1 MTPDRYQKYQQT
13 LNLRQP
19 DLTVLTDQVH
29 KSHNLSAIVR
39 TCDAVGV
46 HEMHVTQPKEGYKDF
61 RGRACGSQRWVQVNL
76 YEAVESA
83 ITQLQQQ
90 GYAIYAAH
98 FSEKAV
104 NFRDVDYCKPCAVLL
119 GAEKKG
125 VSPTAA
131 ELADQHIIIP
141 MQGMVGSFNVSVAAA
156 VILTEAQ
163 RQREQAGMYRNI
175 RLDQDIY
182 QQTLF
187 KWAYPELAEFC
198 DLRGLT
204 YPELDEQGK
213 LISPSDWYAEVKD
226 KPVL

>member
-1 MTPDRYQKYQQT
+1 MTPERYQKYQQT

-29 KSHNLSAIVR
+29 KPHNLSAIIR
-39 TCDAVGV
+39 TCDAVGI
-46 HEMHVTQPKEGYKDF
+46 HEVHVTQPKEGYRDF

-76 YEAVESA
+76 YDEVTDA

-98 FSEKAV
+98 FSEQAV
-104 NFRDVDYCKPCAVLL
+104 NFRDVDYCRPCAVLL

-125 VSPTAA
+125 VSSAA
-131 ELADQHIIIP
+131 AALVDQHITIP

-156 VILTEAQ
+156 VILAEAQ
-163 RQREQAGMYRNI
+163 RQREQAGLYEQA
-175 RLDQDIY
+175 RLNQGVY

-187 KWAYPELAEFC
+187 QWAYPELAEYC
-198 DLRGLT
+198 DQRGLA
-204 YPELDEQGK
+204 YPELDGQGV
-213 LISPSDWYAEVKD
+213 LINPSDWYAKVKD
-226 KPVL
+226 K